1 MSTEQHNTGQAG
13 EQQPR
18 HSDVSFES
26 TDINTRTI
34 LAYMLYLALAV
45 VAAFLISVFVF
56 RALTSMAVNSHTPPA
71 PIRQGV
77 GPTMPPEPR
86 LQGVPGHTT
95 DPQLDLRNKLESDE
109 AANEKLDW
117 IDKQAGIAQIPVEE
131 AMKIIVTKG
140 LPAVPAPPAEKKK

>member
-13 EQQPR
+13 EQQPT

-71 PIRQGV
+71 AIRQGV

>member
-1 MSTEQHNTGQAG
+1 MNTEHRNQGQAG
-13 EQQPR
+13 EQRPK

-34 LAYMLYLALAV
+34 LAYMFYLALSV

-56 RALTSMAVNSHTPPA
+56 RSLTSMAVNSETPPA
-71 PIRQGV
+71 AVHRGV
-77 GPTMPPEPR
+77 GPTMPPEPM

-95 DPQLDLRNKLESDE
+95 DPQQDLRNKLSADE
-109 AANEKLDW
+109 AADQKLDW
-117 IDKQAGIAQIPVEE
+117 IDKPAGIAQIPVEE

-140 LPAVPAPPAEKKK
+140 LPSVPVPPAEKKK

>member
-1 MSTEQHNTGQAG
+1 MSTEHHNKGQSSG
-13 EQQPR
+13 QEPT
-18 HSDVSFES
+18 HTDVAFES
-26 TDINTRTI
+26 ADINTRTI
-34 LAYMLYLALAV
+34 LAYMFYLALAV

-56 RALTSMAVNSHTPPA
+56 RTLTSMAVNSETPPVA
-71 PIRQGV
+71 ARQGV
-77 GPTMPPEPR
+77 GPTMPPEPM

-95 DPQLDLRNKLESDE
+95 DPQQDLRNKLSADE
-109 AANEKLDW
+109 AADQKLDW